1 MAVDAMLDSFK
12 FLFTN
17 RIKSTIMT
25 INFIFIIAR
34 AITLAVTHFQYSLEF
49 T

>member
-1 MAVDAMLDSFK
+1 MAVDVMVDSFK

-17 RIKSTIMT
+17 RITSTVMT

-34 AITLAVTHFQYSLEF
+34 AITLAVTHFQYSLDF
-49 T
+49 I